1 MMFVTISLPDQA
13 ELHHNCD
20 RFLVILGFF
29 NYDMVL
35 IGGNV
40 IDIPIANIKLV
51 DIFLYQHPIEWYKS
65 VYGNIDVYV
74 LDYLENIFLEGLD
87 GVNLLMGKRF
97 LMLKSIVP
105 LEILMGDL
113 VRNHKWWV
121 VSGIMGRYVWFPAGV
136 GNVFIG
142 DKENNQWAIVSY
154 AVFHCFHG
162 ILEYEMV

>member
-1 MMFVTISLPDQA
+1 MMFVAIFLPHQA

-20 RFLVILGFF
+20 RFLVILGVL
-29 NYDMVL
+29 NDDMLL

-65 VYGNIDVYV
+65 VYENVDVYV
-74 LDYLENIFLEGLD
+74 LDCLENMFLEGPD
-87 GVNLLMGKRF
+87 GVNLVLGKHF

-105 LEILMGDL
+105 LGRLMGDL
-113 VRNHKWWV
+113 VGNHKWWV
-121 VSGIMGRYVWFPAGV
+121 VSGIMGRYVCIPAGM

-142 DKENNQWAIVSY
+142 DEENN
-154 AVFHCFHG
+154 
-162 ILEYEMV
+162 